1 MGLLEK
7 IFPKK
12 YRTPIPTE
20 RWESLTAYRTAF
32 TTWRGEI
39 YEFDQVRSAIDT
51 LARNTGKLK
60 IEMPGSAKGK
70 VRTKLKIR
78 PNPYQ
83 TWYQFLYR
91 TRTIYEMQ
99 NNAIIVPILDEY
111 DEIVGLFPVL
121 PSACEVVQTKSGT
134 EYLRY
139 AFADNQRA
147 AIELEKCGIIT
158 KHQYKNDVFGDANTA
173 LDGTLGLLDLNKQ
186 AIKTAVQESGTFR
199 FFAKMNNYA
208 KDKDI
213 EAERKRVREANV
225 KDKQGFLLLFS
236 NLIGEPKQ
244 ITYNPYVIDDKQTA
258 IINANIEKYFGV
270 SPEAIKNELSGDK
283 HAAFY
288 EGAIEP
294 FAIQASEVITN
305 MIFTSLEQSTGNMF
319 VLTANRIQ
327 FMTNSEKLSVSSAMA
342 DRGLMTIN
350 EIRTE
355 IWNLAPI
362 EGGDRLIARGEYYF
376 IDPTADPSKQEQEG
390 EDNAE

>member
-12 YRTPIPTE
+12 YRTPMPDTA
-20 RWESLTAYRTAF
+20 RWEPLTAYRAAF
-32 TTWRGEI
+32 TSWRGEI

-51 LARNTGKLK
+51 LARNTGKLQLT
-60 IEMPGSAKGK
+60 MSGTAKGK

-83 TWYQFLYR
+83 TWYQFWYR

-111 DEIVGLFPVL
+111 GEVSGLFPVL
-121 PSACEVVQTKSGT
+121 PSSCEVVQTKNGK

-139 AFADNQRA
+139 TFANNQKA

-158 KHQYKNDVFGDANTA
+158 KHQYKNDIFGDPNTA
-173 LDGTLGLLDLNKQ
+173 LNGTLSLLDLNKQ
-186 AIKTAVQESGTFR
+186 AIKSAVNESNSFR
-199 FFAKMNNYA
+199 FMARMNNFAKDEDIKKERERIKEANL
-208 KDKDI
+208 KDK
-213 EAERKRVREANV
+213 E
-225 KDKQGFLLLFS
+225 GFLLLFS

-244 ITYNPYVIDDKQTA
+244 IDYKPYTVDEKQIA
-258 IINANIEKYFGV
+258 IINENIEKYFGV
-270 SPEAIKNELSGDK
+270 SEKAIKNELTGDEA
-283 HAAFY
+283 AAFY

-294 FAIQASEVITN
+294 FAVQASEVITN
-305 MIFTSLEQSTGNMF
+305 MIFTPIEQSTGNEFM
-319 VLTANRIQ
+319 LTANRIQ
-327 FMTNSEKLSVSSAMA
+327 FMTNQDKLNVSSQMA

-350 EIRTE
+350 ECRA
-355 IWNLAPI
+355 IWNLPSV

-390 EDNAE
+390 EDNA

>member
-12 YRTPIPTE
+12 YRTPMPDTA
-20 RWESLTAYRTAF
+20 RWEPLTAYRAAF
-32 TTWRGEI
+32 TSWRGEI

-51 LARNTGKLK
+51 LARNTGKLQLT
-60 IEMPGSAKGK
+60 MSGTAKGK

-83 TWYQFLYR
+83 TWYQFWYR

-111 DEIVGLFPVL
+111 GEVSGLFPVL
-121 PSACEVVQTKSGT
+121 PSSCEVVQTKNGK

-139 AFADNQRA
+139 TFANNQKA

-158 KHQYKNDVFGDANTA
+158 KHQYKNDIFGDPNTA
-173 LDGTLGLLDLNKQ
+173 LNGTLSLLDLNKQ
-186 AIKTAVQESGTFR
+186 AIKSAVNESNSFR
-199 FFAKMNNYA
+199 FMARMNNFAKDEDIKKERERIKEANL
-208 KDKDI
+208 KDK
-213 EAERKRVREANV
+213 E
-225 KDKQGFLLLFS
+225 GFLLLFS

-244 ITYNPYVIDDKQTA
+244 IDYKPYTVDEKQLT
-258 IINANIEKYFGV
+258 IINENIAKYFGV
-270 SPEAIKNELSGDK
+270 SEKAVKNELTGDEA
-283 HAAFY
+283 AAFY

-294 FAIQASEVITN
+294 FAVQASEVITN
-305 MIFTSLEQSTGNMF
+305 MIFTPIEQSTGNEFM
-319 VLTANRIQ
+319 LTANRIQ
-327 FMTNSEKLSVSSAMA
+327 FMTNQDKLNVSSQMA

-350 EIRTE
+350 ECRA
-355 IWNLAPI
+355 IWNLPPV

-390 EDNAE
+390 EDNA